1 MIPSMFDLKII
12 PIKDNVAVLAE
23 SAFGEAAIQIEQDFL
38 NQMIEE
44 SKDLRIFYRTLIGS
58 SNRSD
63 RRKDSESKLQSF
75 GSKLFNGIFKDKI
88 LALFNRTVGGSENSQ
103 IDIRLMLGPSN
114 LNSIQWEVMRFR
126 NEYIGFRHNLI
137 RHPFV
142 PRPINIPVKTR
153 KQLHILIV
161 AVDPINPRLLPLLRK
176 EYEDLVHLIEGFG
189 EQVRVSKC
197 WQEEATVENI
207 KEFLFEGVDIFHF
220 SGHGFL
226 NIENPLDS
234 SLVVWR
240 SEEDNRAGDLK
251 YRDHFGQLSIRLLTS
266 LAASQNLGFCFLNAC
281 DTANYIEVETQNKT
295 SADEGELPHIHTSGN
310 EFVNMAHNLAES
322 GVPAIIATNH
332 AITYMAGYRL
342 SKRFYTSVIKH
353 GKRIDQALRDVRVE
367 LFVDEHEA
375 VSFSDWSCPVL
386 YARSRHLGLGTEQ
399 LQWEAVP
406 NIYSIRNV
414 EQLPVTYTTR

>member
-1 MIPSMFDLKII
+1 MIPSRFDLKIV
-12 PIKDNVAVLAE
+12 PIKDNAAVLAE
-23 SAFGEAAIQIEQDFL
+23 SAFGEAAIQIKQDFL
-38 NQMIEE
+38 NQMIDE
-44 SKDLRIFYRTLIGS
+44 SEDLRKDYGKLI
-58 SNRSD
+58 NNPD
-63 RRKDSESKLQSF
+63 LRRDIEPKLQSF
-75 GSKLFNGIFKDKI
+75 GSKLFNGIFKDDV
-88 LALFNRTVGGSENSQ
+88 LTLFNRTVGGSENSQ

-126 NEYIGFRHNLI
+126 NEYVGFRHNLI

-142 PRPINIPVKTR
+142 PRPINIPAKTR

-161 AVDPINPRLLPLLRK
+161 AVDPINSRFSQVLK
-176 EYEDLVHLIEGFG
+176 QEYDNLVQLIEGFG

-197 WQEEATVENI
+197 WQKEATVENI

-240 SEEDNRAGDLK
+240 SEEDNRVGNNK

-281 DTANYIEVETQNKT
+281 DTAHYVKVETQDEIP
-295 SADEGELPHIHTSGN
+295 ADGGDTPRIHLYGN

-322 GVPAIIATNH
+322 GVPAIVATNH

-342 SKRFYTSVIKH
+342 SRRFYTSVIKY

-367 LFVDEHEA
+367 LFVDAHEA

-386 YARSRHLGLGTEQ
+386 YARSRHLVLGTEQ

-406 NIYSIRNV
+406 DIYSIRNV
-414 EQLPVTYTTR
+414 EQLPIMYTTR

>member
-1 MIPSMFDLKII
+1 MIQSRFDLKIV

-23 SAFGEAAIQIEQDFL
+23 SAFGEAAIQIKQDFL
-38 NQMIEE
+38 NQMIDE
-44 SKDLRIFYRTLIGS
+44 SKELRISYGKLIKYPDLRRDI
-58 SNRSD
+58 
-63 RRKDSESKLQSF
+63 ESKLQLF
-75 GSKLFNGIFKDKI
+75 GSTLFNGIFKDDV
-88 LALFNRTVGGSENSQ
+88 LTLFNRTVGGSENSQ

-126 NEYIGFRHNLI
+126 NEYVGFRHNLI
-137 RHPFV
+137 RHPFI

-161 AVDPINPRLLPLLRK
+161 AVDPINPRFLPVLEQ
-176 EYEDLVHLIEGFG
+176 EYNDLVQLIEGFG

-197 WQEEATVENI
+197 WQNEATMENI

-240 SEEDNRAGDLK
+240 SEEGNSRN
-251 YRDHFGQLSIRLLTS
+251 RDHFGQLSIRLLTS

-281 DTANYIEVETQNKT
+281 DTANYVKVETQ
-295 SADEGELPHIHTSGN
+295 DESPTDGDKIPRIHTNGN

-322 GVPAIIATNH
+322 GVPAIVATNH

-342 SKRFYTSVIKH
+342 SRRFYTSVIKY

-367 LFVDEHEA
+367 LFVDAHEA

-386 YARSRHLGLGTEQ
+386 YARSRHLVLGTEQ

-406 NIYSIRNV
+406 DIYSIRNV
-414 EQLPVTYTTR
+414 EQLPMIYTTR

>member
-1 MIPSMFDLKII
+1 MKEMIPSRFDLKIV

-23 SAFGEAAIQIEQDFL
+23 SAFGEAVIQITQDFL
-38 NQMIEE
+38 NRMIDE
-44 SKDLRIFYRTLIGS
+44 SKDLRISYGGLI
-58 SNRSD
+58 NYPD
-63 RRKDSESKLQSF
+63 LRRDIEPKLQSF
-75 GSKLFNGIFKDKI
+75 GSTLFNGIFKDDV
-88 LALFNRTVGGSENSQ
+88 LTLFNRTVGGSENSQ
-103 IDIRLMLGPSN
+103 IDIRLMLGSSN

-126 NEYIGFRHNLI
+126 NEYVGFRHNVI

-161 AVDPINPRLLPLLRK
+161 AVDPINPRLLPVLEQ
-176 EYEDLVHLIEGFG
+176 EYNDLVQIIEGFG
-189 EQVRVSKC
+189 DQVRVSKC
-197 WQEEATVENI
+197 WQNEATVENI

-240 SEEDNRAGDLK
+240 SEEDDRVGDVRN
-251 YRDHFGQLSIRLLTS
+251 RDHFGQLSIRLLTS

-281 DTANYIEVETQNKT
+281 DTAKSVEVETHEIPVNGG
-295 SADEGELPHIHTSGN
+295 DVPRIHTNGN

-322 GVPAIIATNH
+322 GVPAIVATNH

-342 SKRFYTSVIKH
+342 SRRFYTSVIKY

-367 LFVDEHEA
+367 LFVDAHEA

-386 YARSRHLGLGTEQ
+386 YARSRHLVLGTEQ

-406 NIYSIRNV
+406 DIYSIRNV
-414 EQLPVTYTTR
+414 EQLPMIR